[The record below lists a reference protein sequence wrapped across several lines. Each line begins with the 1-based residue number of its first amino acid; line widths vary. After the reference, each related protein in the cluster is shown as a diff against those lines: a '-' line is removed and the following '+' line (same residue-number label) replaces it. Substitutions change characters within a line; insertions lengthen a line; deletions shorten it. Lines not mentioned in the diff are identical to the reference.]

1 MPPIFDSPP
10 NFFKNEIAVKKCRE
24 RFSDEVKLGR
34 MVGGF
39 GWNKNDVLAFLGR
52 KFYTIPC
59 GAVPKN
65 GDPAGRIIHN
75 YSFPLP
81 NSKSINSALADTSVS
96 YLSFKDRV
104 ARLSKVNWFIKADLK
119 NGYRQM
125 PVNPVDWHT
134 QVYSLGP
141 DEFYV
146 DLSMPFGKANSS
158 KIFCNWTSAWCF
170 SFQFHFQKAYG
181 IEISLS
187 SYVDDFFGAQSA
199 LVP

>member
-1 MPPIFDSPP
+1 MDLHINDLFFLVVPNKRKILNDLEFGFRADWTPNMPPIFDSPP

-39 GWNKNDVLAFLGR
+39 GWNKNDVQAFLGR

-119 NGYRQM
+119 NGSNARK
-125 PVNPVDWHT
+125 
-134 QVYSLGP
+134 SR
-141 DEFYV
+141 
-146 DLSMPFGKANSS
+146 
-158 KIFCNWTSAWCF
+158 
-170 SFQFHFQKAYG
+170 
-181 IEISLS
+181 
-187 SYVDDFFGAQSA
+187 
-199 LVP
+199 